1 MKKMP
6 IWYMFLRNFI
16 KTKRIVRESFFNKA
30 FDSAIHLI
38 LVNTLEKHSIS
49 KGFINWIKILLKNR
63 ISFVINYGVATGL

>member
-16 KTKRIVRESFFNKA
+16 KTKRIVRESFFHKA

-49 KGFINWIKILLKNR
+49 KGFIN
-63 ISFVINYGVATGL
+63 YGVATGL